1 MRENDQNTKINIKRI
16 EFEILITIRIIIF
29 FMGIAE
35 RIKGKKRKKMS
46 STINWSYF
54 DYTRH

>member
-1 MRENDQNTKINIKRI
+1 MRENDQNTKINTKRI

-46 STINWSYF
+46 STINRSYF